1 MIYASRLPV
10 DLFNKKND
18 ITTLKQ
24 NAPAGARAFKL
35 AIFLTQ

>member
-24 NAPAGARAFKL
+24 NAPAVAGAFE
-35 AIFLTQ
+35 FLIS